1 MTPPQAGQGL
11 PLSGLPSI
19 KAPSTDNVMNPIL
32 SFFFGD
38 SLVHPNDSH
47 RLTIS
52 KVAAQIL
59 LAQKIYGRTLGL
71 DPASKEDTLADLA
84 LMLANQ
90 DLKRVEIDL
99 LAGRRVLHQL
109 RWDFALDAKA
119 GTAVEDHTG
128 ATELPVL
135 DLRAVDGS
143 RFVVHRRGR
152 EHLYR
157 HQLRISWSAAETLPV
172 AEATETRDAHTA
184 KITGGRVASTLRV
197 AETERRRIRV
207 TRTGAKGYAFGQD
220 LTDPRRIVFLHPQQ
234 AASGTSFRIGQIVS
248 AILIATPRG
257 FQGREIQT

>member
-1 MTPPQAGQGL
+1 
-11 PLSGLPSI
+11 
-19 KAPSTDNVMNPIL
+19 MNPIL

-38 SLVHPNDSH
+38 NVVQPNDSH

-59 LAQKIYGRTLGL
+59 LAQQMYGRNLGL
-71 DPASKEDTLADLA
+71 DPESRENTLADLA

-99 LAGRRVLHQL
+99 LGGKRVLHQL

-119 GTAVEDHTG
+119 GPPVEDHTG

-135 DLRAVDGS
+135 DLQTVDGS

-157 HQLRISWSAAETLPV
+157 HQLRISWSTAETLPV
-172 AEATETRDAHTA
+172 AEATETHDAHTA

-220 LTDPRRIVFLHPQQ
+220 LADPRRIVFLHPQQ
-234 AASGTSFRIGQIVS
+234 AAPGTAFQIGQVVS
-248 AILIATPRG
+248 AVLVATPRG
-257 FQGREIQT
+257 FQGRQIKQELVHA